1 MFYTYILYS
10 FTKNRFYTGQT
21 EDITARLQR
30 HNSGKVKSTK
40 SGAPWK
46 LEHHEVFATRTEAVR
61 KEMQIKKRGA
71 KRYLENFNAS

>member
-1 MFYTYILYS
+1 MFYAYILYNS
-10 FTKNRFYTGQT
+10 IKNRFYTGQT
-21 EDITARLQR
+21 EDIAARLQG

-46 LEHHEVFATRTEAVR
+46 LKHHEAFATRTEAVR

-71 KRYLENFNAS
+71 KRYLENFNTS